1 MIHLTLQSRG
11 APEGTF
17 YGATKNPL
25 RDLHKTAQESACEVA
40 LKGAAEASLEL
51 HVWLYLLMQ

>member
-25 RDLHKTAQESACEVA
+25 RDLDEIAQESAVR
-40 LKGAAEASLEL
+40 L
-51 HVWLYLLMQ
+51 H

>member
-25 RDLHKTAQESACEVA
+25 RDLDEIAQENAVR
-40 LKGAAEASLEL
+40 L
-51 HVWLYLLMQ
+51 H